1 MISAPRSSPPRHRQ
15 TMAQSLADELAAFDE
30 QAMGGGGM
38 SLADEFGLE
47 MEIDPDAPSGLGTG
61 E

>member
-1 MISAPRSSPPRHRQ
+1 
-15 TMAQSLADELAAFDE
+15 MAQSLADELAAFDE

-47 MEIDPDAPSGLGTG
+47 MEINPDAPSGLGTG